1 MAYDVV
7 DSLCIFISLYDDS
20 SGKLY
25 AEFMRYNM
33 NVLCAPSGFDRWYLS
48 STVNLIDKIDPFG
61 TYFLDMDFSRDR
73 INGPIYF
80 DVLVNH
86 DSLLTLIY
94 VNDYPKLEVWNYVR
108 EKPNPDRLLTPQD
121 SIAWKKE
128 REANPS
134 GWKRVSRYKT
144 TLTGPFKSFYHKGVC
159 HIITHDMKVYRLGA
173 KALEPVDIRV
183 KDPSKNCLLIDK
195 RDQQVYLTRPPAA
208 VGEGEL
214 KKSMEE
220 MMRDRELLFEDK

>member
-1 MAYDVV
+1 MAYDIV
-7 DSLCIFISLYDDS
+7 DSLCMFISLYEDS
-20 SGKLY
+20 SEKLY
-25 AEFMRYNM
+25 AELMRYNM

-48 STVNLIDKIDPFG
+48 SPINLIDNIYPFFF
-61 TYFLDMDFSRDR
+61 YFHDLDFSRDR

-80 DVLVNH
+80 DVLVNQ

-94 VNDYPKLEVWNYVR
+94 VNDYPKLEVWKYLR
-108 EKPNPDRLLTPQD
+108 TQPNPDRPLTPRD
-121 SIAWKKE
+121 SIAWKQE
-128 REANPS
+128 LEANPS
-134 GWKRVSRYKT
+134 GWKRISNYHV

-159 HIITHDMKVYRLGA
+159 HIMTNDMKVYRLGA

-195 RDQQVYLTRPPAA
+195 RNQQVYLTRPPAA
-208 VGEGEL
+208 FGEEEL